1 MNRYTTNG
9 AYTDVA
15 ISIDIATEQFNKG
28 HTTNTSIVDSIV
40 SQMYPIEKE
49 INGIQ
54 LMVLHVDPTRV
65 SYMIEALDIF
75 FLYLCTL

>member
-49 INGIQ
+49 INGTQ
-54 LMVLHVDPTRV
+54 PMVLFDNSTT
-65 SYMIEALDIF
+65 D
-75 FLYLCTL
+75 